1 MKNKEIKKIWF
12 SLISIKENNVRM
24 PIQLAFLLDGN
35 LQILAPIIKNLFL
48 KYKESNNTLAIDE
61 EETDDIK
68 LFTFPKELINKVN
81 INLTLN
87 EVEGLKY
94 LISKNKE

>member
-35 LQILAPIIKNLFL
+35 LQILAPIVKNLFL

-61 EETDDIK
+61 EEIDDIK

>member
-35 LQILAPIIKNLFL
+35 LQILAPIVKNLFL

-61 EETDDIK
+61 EEIDDIK
-68 LFTFPKELINKVN
+68 LFTFPKEVINKVN

>member
-1 MKNKEIKKIWF
+1 M
-12 SLISIKENNVRM
+12 
-24 PIQLAFLLDGN
+24 
-35 LQILAPIIKNLFL
+35 IKNLFL

-61 EETDDIK
+61 EETDDIN